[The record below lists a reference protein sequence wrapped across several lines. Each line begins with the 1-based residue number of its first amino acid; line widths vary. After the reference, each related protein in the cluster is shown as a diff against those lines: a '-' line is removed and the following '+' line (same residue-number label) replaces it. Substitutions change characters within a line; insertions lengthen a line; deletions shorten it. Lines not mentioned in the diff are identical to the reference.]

1 MLQENKACQIF
12 RKTNISYPLIGT
24 RAWFAFCL
32 IANDMYYIMASIKLL
47 HEKPFLF
54 FCFFLKK
61 FCDTLKYFS
70 ENLYQIKNFALNFTF
85 TVTSGMKWITTAW
98 LFCLFS
104 LTIILFTNRQFTKQL
119 TSGKSYFK
127 SSYTR
132 NLHPDSGFNQARHY
146 WNLIPFLTTKLNAP
160 PKQSEHFKISS
171 YILETFVALLKYK
184 ECLSRSVGFSV
195 YNTKFSRSIVYIRRK
210 HFHN

>member
-1 MLQENKACQIF
+1 MPNFPKNKHFLPPDRYTCVIRLLPYCQRYVLHHGINKAF
-12 RKTNISYPLIGT
+12 AWGT
-24 RAWFAFCL
+24 ICV
-32 IANDMYYIMASIKLL
+32 
-47 HEKPFLF
+47 FL
-54 FCFFLKK
+54 FFLKK
-61 FCDTLKYFS
+61 FCDTLKHFS

-85 TVTSGMKWITTAW
+85 PVTSGMKWITTAW